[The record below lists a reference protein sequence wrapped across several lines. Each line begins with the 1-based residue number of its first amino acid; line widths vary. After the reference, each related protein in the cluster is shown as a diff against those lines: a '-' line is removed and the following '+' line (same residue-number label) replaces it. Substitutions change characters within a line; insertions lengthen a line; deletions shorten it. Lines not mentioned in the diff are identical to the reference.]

1 MAMLD
6 KLNVI
11 FQRFNEVNDLIIQPD
26 VISDGKRYVQLNR
39 EYKNLKPLVEVREQF
54 LEMSSRIEEAKNVLK
69 EEKDADFREMAK
81 MELDE
86 LEPAFEALEEEVKI
100 LLLPKDPED
109 DKNALVEIR
118 QGAGGDEGAIFA
130 GDLFRM
136 YQRYCEGRGWK
147 MEILTMNEGSAG
159 GFKEISFEVNG
170 ESVYGILKYE
180 SGVHRV
186 QRVPATESQG
196 RVHTSAASVV
206 VLPEAEEV
214 DVDLDMKDVK
224 KDTYRSQ
231 GAGGQ
236 HVNKT
241 ESAVRLTH
249 LPTGI
254 VVECQDGRSQHKNY
268 EQALKVL
275 RSRMFDMEF
284 KKKQEEQAAQRKTMV
299 STGDRSAKIRTY
311 NYPQGRVTDHRI
323 GLTSYNLNDV
333 VNGDIQK
340 FIDELH
346 MAENAEK
353 MKEGSDNY

>member
-1 MAMLD
+1 MLD
-6 KLNVI
+6 KLNVV
-11 FQRFNEVNDLIIQPD
+11 FQRYNEVNDLIIQPD
-26 VISDGKRYVQLNR
+26 IISDSKRYVKLNR
-39 EYKNLKPLVEVREQF
+39 EYKNLKPLVDAREEYVE
-54 LEMSSRIEEAKNVLK
+54 LTSRIEEAKTVLK
-69 EEKDADFREMAK
+69 EEKDPDFRDMAK
-81 MELDE
+81 LELDE
-86 LEPAFEALEEEVKI
+86 LEPAFLELEQAIKI
-100 LLLPKDPED
+100 LLIPKDPED

-136 YQRYCEGRGWK
+136 YQRYCEGKGWK
-147 MEILTMNEGSAG
+147 IDVISMNEGTAG
-159 GFKEISFEVNG
+159 GFKEVSFEVTG

-206 VLPEAEEV
+206 VLPEAEDV

-224 KDTYRSQ
+224 KDTYRAQ

-284 KKKQEEQAAQRKTMV
+284 KKKQEEQAAKRKTMV

-323 GLTSYNLNDV
+323 GLTTYNLNDV
-333 VNGDIQK
+333 VGGEIQR

-353 MKEGSDNY
+353 MKEGTDII

>member
-1 MAMLD
+1 MLD
-6 KLNVI
+6 KLNVV

-26 VISDGKRYVQLNR
+26 IISDGKRYVLLNR
-39 EYKNLKPLVEVREQF
+39 EYKNLKPLVEAREQF
-54 LEMSSRIEEAKNVLK
+54 IEMDSRIAEAKAVLK
-69 EEKDADFREMAK
+69 EESDPDFKEMAK
-81 MELDE
+81 MELEE
-86 LEPAFEALEEEVKI
+86 LEPAFEALLEEIKV
-100 LLLPKDPED
+100 LLIPRDPED

-136 YQRYCEGRGWK
+136 YQRYCEQRGWA
-147 MEILTMNEGSAG
+147 MDVITVNEGTAG
-159 GFKEISFEVNG
+159 GFKEVAFEVSG
-170 ESVYGILKYE
+170 EGVFGILKYE

-206 VLPEAEEV
+206 VLPEAEDV

-249 LPTGI
+249 LPTGL
-254 VVECQDGRSQHKNY
+254 VVECQDGRSQHKNF

-275 RSRMFDMEF
+275 RSRLYDLEF

-323 GLTSYNLNDV
+323 GLTTYNLGDV
-333 VNGDIQK
+333 MNGDIQK

-353 MKEGSDNY
+353 LKEGSTY

>member
-1 MAMLD
+1 MLD
-6 KLNVI
+6 KLNVV
-11 FQRFNEVNDLIIQPD
+11 FQRYNEVNDLIIQPD
-26 VISDGKRYVQLNR
+26 IISDSKRYVKLNR
-39 EYKNLKPLVEVREQF
+39 EYKNLKPLVDAREEYVE
-54 LEMSSRIEEAKNVLK
+54 LTSRIEEAKTVLK
-69 EEKDADFREMAK
+69 EEKDPDFRDMAK
-81 MELDE
+81 LELDE
-86 LEPAFEALEEEVKI
+86 LEPAFLELEEAIKI
-100 LLLPKDPED
+100 LLIPKDPED

-136 YQRYCEGRGWK
+136 YQRYCEGKGWK
-147 MEILTMNEGSAG
+147 IEVISMNEGTAG
-159 GFKEISFEVNG
+159 GFKEVSFEVTG

-206 VLPEAEEV
+206 VLPEAEDV

-224 KDTYRSQ
+224 KDTYRAQ

-284 KKKQEEQAAQRKTMV
+284 KKKQEEQAAKRKTMV

-311 NYPQGRVTDHRI
+311 NFPQGRVTDHRI
-323 GLTSYNLNDV
+323 GLTTYNLNDV
-333 VNGDIQK
+333 VGGEIQR

-353 MKEGSDNY
+353 MKEGTDII

>member
-1 MAMLD
+1 MLD
-6 KLNVI
+6 KLNVV
-11 FQRFNEVNDLIIQPD
+11 FQRYNEVNDLIIQPEI
-26 VISDGKRYVQLNR
+26 ISDSKRYVKLNR
-39 EYKNLKPLVEVREQF
+39 EYKNLKPLVDAREEY
-54 LEMSSRIEEAKNVLK
+54 LELTSRIEEAKTVLK
-69 EEKDADFREMAK
+69 EEKDHDFRVMAK
-81 MELDE
+81 LELDE
-86 LEPAFEALEEEVKI
+86 LEPTFLELEEAIKI
-100 LLLPKDPED
+100 LLIPKDPED

-136 YQRYCEGRGWK
+136 YQRYCESKGWK
-147 MEILTMNEGSAG
+147 IEVISMNEGTVG
-159 GFKEISFEVNG
+159 GFKEVSFEVTG

-206 VLPEAEEV
+206 VLPEAEDV

-224 KDTYRSQ
+224 KDTYRAQ

-284 KKKQEEQAAQRKTMV
+284 KKKQEEQAAKRKTMV

-311 NYPQGRVTDHRI
+311 NFPQGRVTDHRI
-323 GLTSYNLNDV
+323 GLTTYNLNDV
-333 VNGDIQK
+333 IGGEIQR

-346 MAENAEK
+346 MAENAQK
-353 MKEGSDNY
+353 MKEGTDII

>member
-1 MAMLD
+1 MLD
-6 KLNVI
+6 KLNVV
-11 FQRFNEVNDLIIQPD
+11 FQRYNEVNDLIIQPD
-26 VISDGKRYVQLNR
+26 IISDSKRYVKLNR
-39 EYKNLKPLVEVREQF
+39 EYKNLKPLVDAREEY
-54 LEMSSRIEEAKNVLK
+54 LELTSRIEEAKTVLK
-69 EEKDADFREMAK
+69 EEKDPDFRDMAK
-81 MELDE
+81 LELEE
-86 LEPAFEALEEEVKI
+86 LEPAFLVLEESIKI
-100 LLLPKDPED
+100 LLIPKDPED

-136 YQRYCEGRGWK
+136 YQRYCEGKGWK
-147 MEILTMNEGSAG
+147 IEVISMNEGTAG
-159 GFKEISFEVNG
+159 GFKEVSFEVTG

-206 VLPEAEEV
+206 VLPEAEDV

-224 KDTYRSQ
+224 KDTYRAQ

-284 KKKQEEQAAQRKTMV
+284 KKKQDEQAAKRKTMV

-323 GLTSYNLNDV
+323 GLTTYNLNEV
-333 VNGDIQK
+333 VGGEIQR

-353 MKEGSDNY
+353 MKEGTDII

>member
-1 MAMLD
+1 MLD

-11 FQRFNEVNDLIIQPD
+11 LQRFNEVTDLIIQPD
-26 VISDGKRYVQLNR
+26 VINDNQRYVSLNR
-39 EYKNLKPLVEVREQF
+39 EYKSLKPLVEIRENYIE
-54 LEMSSRIEEAKNVLK
+54 LSSRINEAKLVLK
-69 EEKDADFREMAK
+69 EEKDPDFREMAK

-86 LEPAFEALEEEVKI
+86 LLPMFVSLEDEVKV
-100 LLLPKDPED
+100 LLLPKDPAD

-136 YQRYCEGRGWK
+136 YQRYIEQRKWK
-147 MEILTMNEGSAG
+147 IEIITMNDGTAG
-159 GFKEISFEVNG
+159 GFKEVSFEVTG

-284 KKKQEEQAAQRKTMV
+284 KKKQAEQAAQRKTMV

-323 GLTSYNLNDV
+323 GLTTYNLTDV
-333 VNGDIQK
+333 IGGDIQR

-353 MKEGSDNY
+353 MKEGNDII

>member
-1 MAMLD
+1 MLD

-11 FQRFNEVNDLIIQPD
+11 LQRFNEVTDLIIQPD
-26 VISDGKRYVQLNR
+26 VINDNQRYVSLNR
-39 EYKNLKPLVEVREQF
+39 EYKSLKPLVEIRANYIE
-54 LEMSSRIEEAKNVLK
+54 LSSRINEAKLVLK
-69 EEKDADFREMAK
+69 EEKDPDFREMAK

-86 LEPAFEALEEEVKI
+86 LLPMFVSLEEEVKV
-100 LLLPKDPED
+100 LLLPKDPAD

-136 YQRYCEGRGWK
+136 YQRYCEQRKWK
-147 MEILTMNEGSAG
+147 IEIITMNDGTAG
-159 GFKEISFEVNG
+159 GFKEVSFEVTG

-284 KKKQEEQAAQRKTMV
+284 KKKQAEQAAQRKTMV

-323 GLTSYNLNDV
+323 GLTTYNLTDV
-333 VNGDIQK
+333 IGGDIQR

-353 MKEGSDNY
+353 MKEGNDII

>member
-1 MAMLD
+1 MLD

-159 GFKEISFEVNG
+159 GFKEVSFEVNG

-275 RSRMFDMEF
+275 RS
-284 KKKQEEQAAQRKTMV
+284 
-299 STGDRSAKIRTY
+299 
-311 NYPQGRVTDHRI
+311 
-323 GLTSYNLNDV
+323 
-333 VNGDIQK
+333 
-340 FIDELH
+340 
-346 MAENAEK
+346 
-353 MKEGSDNY
+353 

>member
-1 MAMLD
+1 MLD
-6 KLNVI
+6 KLNVV
-11 FQRFNEVNDLIIQPD
+11 FQRYNEVNDLIIQPD
-26 VISDGKRYVQLNR
+26 VISDSKRYVKLNR
-39 EYKNLKPLVEVREQF
+39 EYKNLKPLVDAREEY
-54 LEMSSRIEEAKNVLK
+54 LELTSRIEEAKTVLK
-69 EEKDADFREMAK
+69 EEKDPDFRDMAK
-81 MELDE
+81 LELEE
-86 LEPAFEALEEEVKI
+86 LEPAFLELEESIKI
-100 LLLPKDPED
+100 LLIPKDPED

-136 YQRYCEGRGWK
+136 YQRYCEGKGWK
-147 MEILTMNEGSAG
+147 IEVISMNEGTAG
-159 GFKEISFEVNG
+159 GFKEVSFEVTG

-206 VLPEAEEV
+206 VLPEAEDV

-224 KDTYRSQ
+224 KDTYRAQ

-275 RSRMFDMEF
+275 RSRMYDMEF
-284 KKKQEEQAAQRKTMV
+284 KKKQEEQAAKRKTMV

-323 GLTSYNLNDV
+323 GLTTYNLNDV
-333 VNGDIQK
+333 VGGEIQR

-353 MKEGSDNY
+353 MKEGTDII

>member
-1 MAMLD
+1 MLD
-6 KLNVI
+6 KLNVL
-11 FQRFNEVNDLIIQPD
+11 FQRYNEVNDLIIQPD
-26 VISDGKRYVQLNR
+26 VISDRKRYVKLNR
-39 EYKNLKPLVEVREQF
+39 EYKNLKPLVDARDNY
-54 LEMSSRIEEAKNVLK
+54 LELSSRIAEAKMVLK
-69 EEKDADFREMAK
+69 EEKDDEFRDIAK
-81 MELDE
+81 LELDE
-86 LEPAFEALEEEVKI
+86 LEPAFLELEEAIKI
-100 LLLPKDPED
+100 LLIPKDPED

-136 YQRYCEGRGWK
+136 YQRYCESKGWK
-147 MEILTMNEGSAG
+147 IEVISMNEGTAG
-159 GFKEISFEVNG
+159 GFKEVSFEVTG

-186 QRVPATESQG
+186 QRIPATESQG

-206 VLPEAEEV
+206 VLPEAEDV

-224 KDTYRSQ
+224 KDTYRAQ

-284 KKKQEEQAAQRKTMV
+284 KKKQEEQAAKRKTMV

-323 GLTSYNLNDV
+323 GLTTYNLNDV
-333 VNGDIQK
+333 VGGEIQR

-353 MKEGSDNY
+353 MKEGPDII

>member
-1 MAMLD
+1 MLD
-6 KLNVI
+6 KLNVV
-11 FQRFNEVNDLIIQPD
+11 FQRYNEVNDLIIQPD
-26 VISDGKRYVQLNR
+26 IISDSKRYVKLNR
-39 EYKNLKPLVEVREQF
+39 EYKNLKPLVDAREEY
-54 LEMSSRIEEAKNVLK
+54 LELTSRIEEAKTVLK
-69 EEKDADFREMAK
+69 EEKDPDFRDMAK
-81 MELDE
+81 LELDE
-86 LEPAFEALEEEVKI
+86 LEPAFLELEEAIKI
-100 LLLPKDPED
+100 LLIPKDPED

-136 YQRYCEGRGWK
+136 YQRYCEGKGWK
-147 MEILTMNEGSAG
+147 IEVISMNEGTAG
-159 GFKEISFEVNG
+159 GFKEVSFEVTG
-170 ESVYGILKYE
+170 ESVYGIFKYE

-206 VLPEAEEV
+206 VLPEAEDV

-224 KDTYRSQ
+224 KDTYRAQ

-284 KKKQEEQAAQRKTMV
+284 KKKQEEQAAKRKTMV

-323 GLTSYNLNDV
+323 GLTTYNLNDV
-333 VNGDIQK
+333 VGGEIQR

-353 MKEGSDNY
+353 MKEGTDII